1 MTNNQGI
8 NETFMK
14 RCDSVIRGKKIEF
27 YVNGNPISA
36 YQGETMHTALLASGY
51 LQLRKSKKNHPRS
64 VFCGMGVCYDC
75 LITINGMPNQRACM
89 TTVTEGAKVVI
100 DVN

>member
-1 MTNNQGI
+1 MTTNQGI
-8 NETFMK
+8 NEAFIK
-14 RCDSVIRGKKIEF
+14 RCNTVKRGKKIEF

-36 YQGETMHTALLASGY
+36 YQGETMHAALLASGF
-51 LQLRKSKKNHPRS
+51 LQLRKSKKDYPRG

-75 LITINGMPNQRACM
+75 LITVNGMPNQRACM
-89 TTVTEGAKVVI
+89 TVVSEGAKVVI